1 MQEVMEWRAI
11 LMREVKDGDG
21 AAREEVVVVKE
32 RLKADLAARLGSQ
45 ADLPK
50 LLAAAKVHSSARFA

>member
-1 MQEVMEWRAI
+1 MEWRAT

-21 AAREEVVVVKE
+21 VAREEVVLVRE

-50 LLAAAKVHSSARFA
+50 LLAAAKVGSSA